1 MRPVSKATQQRIA
14 GLLKQWSKLR
24 GRAERINAERE
35 QKLAPIKARFE
46 QRCAPINSAAEEKLG
61 PIREEMIQLEKEVEH
76 VFLTLVK
83 EGDGFKFTRVDIA
96 TAVAEVVTRTERE
109 IDAKT
114 FFDNVPP
121 SQRNN
126 AFFSCFKTLVGKAE
140 KFLGA
145 DRLNQLAHS
154 KRHHAVKISEVK

>member
-46 QRCAPINSAAEEKLG
+46 QRCAPINSAADEKLI
-61 PIREEMIQLEKEVEH
+61 PITQEMSRLEKEIEN
-76 VFLTLVK
+76 VFLNTVK
-83 EGDGFKFTRVDIA
+83 EGESFAFTRVPIA
-96 TAVAEVVTRTERE
+96 TAVAEVITRTERE

-114 FFDNVPP
+114 FFESVPA
-121 SQRNN
+121 SKRNA
-126 AFFSCFKTLVGKAE
+126 AFYSCLKTLVGKAE
-140 KFLGA
+140 QFLGA
-145 DRLNQLAHS
+145 TRVNELAHA
-154 KRHHAVKISEVK
+154 KRNHSVQVSEVK